1 MARYLLNSAVL
12 TGFGDWTYRPVSI
25 EEAKSFVAYEF
36 VCAIRYEPT
45 AAKLSELLGVEIVAN
60 DVIVAM
66 NKDDQALVIRPAKR
80 LNKREVLA
88 ANQTDEIEWELG
100 MLTRIH

>member
-1 MARYLLNSAVL
+1 MVRYLLNSAVL
-12 TGFGDWTYRPVSI
+12 TGFGDWNYQPVSI
-25 EEAKSFVAYEF
+25 EEAKSFVAHKF

-60 DVIVAM
+60 DEDVAM

-80 LNKREVLA
+80 LSKREVLT
-88 ANQTDEIEWELG
+88 ANQTEKIEWELG
-100 MLTRIH
+100 LLTRIR